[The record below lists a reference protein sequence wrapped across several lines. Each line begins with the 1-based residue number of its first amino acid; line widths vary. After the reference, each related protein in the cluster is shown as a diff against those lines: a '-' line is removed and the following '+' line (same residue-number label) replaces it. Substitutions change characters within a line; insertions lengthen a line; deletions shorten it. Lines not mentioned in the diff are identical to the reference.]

1 MIAPRAVPAQGS
13 PTGGRGYARPTGA
26 AGPPSAGVTLVEV
39 LIALTILAVV
49 LLPVMVGFSQAL
61 ITTSRSSLSAVAT
74 NIARQKVE
82 ELKAKDYA
90 SLQSQARERRDYRP
104 GDSYLEVAVTVT
116 ELRPDD
122 AAKVGLKQ
130 AVVTVYQR
138 GSSQPIAD
146 LTTFFTVI
154 GV

>member
-1 MIAPRAVPAQGS
+1 MIAWRVARVQGS
-13 PTGGRGYARPTGA
+13 ATGGRARPTGA
-26 AGPPSAGVTLVEV
+26 AGPPTAGVTLVEV

-61 ITTSRSSLSAVAT
+61 ITTSRSSLSVVAT

-82 ELKAKDYA
+82 ELKAQDYA
-90 SLQSQARERRDYRP
+90 SLQSQARQRRDYRP
-104 GDSYLEVAVTVT
+104 GDAYFEVEVTVA
-116 ELRPDD
+116 ELRPND
-122 AAKVGLKQ
+122 AAKCGLKQ

-138 GSSQPIAD
+138 GSSQPIVNI
-146 LTTFFTVI
+146 TTFFTPI